1 MKKLPL
7 CRVLCGKARPF
18 RPIRRKEKK
27 NKLLRLGWFPES
39 QRLSAQQAA
48 KPHQAIRLSRLIFL
62 AVFALAALGADEPQ
76 NRGLAG
82 YSADGARVER
92 EWEMKFRALPS
103 PDNMREYMKRLSAR
117 PHHVGSPYD
126 QDNAQ
131 WILSKFKEWGLDA
144 HIETFHVLFPTP
156 KERLVELVEPTKFVA
171 KLQEPAFSVDPTS
184 DQMDEQLPTYN
195 AYSTDG
201 DVTGPLVYVNYGVP
215 EDYKQLER
223 LGLSVKGAIVIA
235 RYGAS
240 WRGIKPKVA
249 AEHGAVGCLIYSDP
263 RDDGYFQGD
272 VFPQGPWRP
281 LEGAQR
287 GSVMDM
293 TLYSGDP
300 LTPGVGATE
309 EAKRL
314 PVGEAPTITKVP
326 VMPLS
331 YGDAQPLLAALQGPV
346 APDGWRGALPLPYHI
361 GPGPAKVH
369 LRVSFNWDIKPIY
382 DVIARVTGS
391 QYPAEWII
399 RGNHHDAW
407 VNGAQDPISGQ
418 MALLEEAR
426 GFADLLKEGWK
437 PRRTII
443 YCAWDGEEEGLLGS
457 TEWAEQHADELQANA
472 AVYINTDSNGRGYLN
487 AGGSHTLE
495 QFINGVE
502 RDIEDPETRLSV
514 WKRNQLARI
523 KKAAPDDLQE
533 VRQRPDLRIGAL
545 GSGSDY
551 TGFLQHL
558 GIAALNLSYDGED
571 GGGIYHSVYDD
582 FYWYTHFSDTQFVYG
597 RALAQTVGTSV
608 MRLADAG
615 LLPLDFTNFADTV
628 RKYVEELRTLLKKEQ
643 DETRERNKQIEEG
656 VFAATADPRQVSIP
670 PKMEEVPPYLNFAP
684 LDNAVSSLS
693 QGAGRYAK
701 ALAKARENG
710 GSALDRAALD
720 SVDKRL
726 IESERRLTT
735 REGLPRRPWYRH
747 QIYAPGYYTGYGVK
761 TIPAVREAIE
771 EKQWKEADEQIVV
784 VAKVLN
790 DEAALIDSAAAELDK
805 ATAAAH
811 QMPRP

>member
-281 LEGAQR
+281 IEGAQR

-790 DEAALIDSAAAELDK
+790 DEAALFDSVAAELDK
-805 ATAAAH
+805 AIAAAH

>member
-126 QDNAQ
+126 QDNAE

-281 LEGAQR
+281 IEGAQR

-331 YGDAQPLLAALQGPV
+331 YGDAQPLLAALQGPM